1 MTAADLTKYLEDWAP
16 PGSAWERDNVGLQ
29 IGSGAEKIR
38 NIMLCL
44 ELTEKVLKEALQKN
58 CNFIFT
64 HHPLIFSPIKKL
76 DTEKDS
82 QAKLIETVIKN
93 NLIVYSA
100 HTNLDFTKDG
110 VSFELARVLKL
121 KNVRFLQNEV
131 DNQLKI
137 VVYVPS
143 DHLEEISSAIFEAGA
158 GTIGEYNSCSFR
170 INGTGTFKGSH
181 KSNPAI
187 GKKETL
193 ETVEE
198 IRLEAIVDTWNLKK
212 VLNAISKNHPYEEP
226 AFDVIPLKNKNVN
239 HGAGAIGELDAE
251 MTEKVFL
258 SHIAKCLRVKN
269 FKYTDGRGKKIK
281 KVAVC
286 GGAGSE
292 MLRTAISSGAD
303 AFITADIKY
312 HTYHDAQDRILLVDA
327 GHFETEIFS
336 LNSVD
341 KKIKKILDDELED
354 RIKVFHYSGST
365 NPIKFYKQ

>member
-29 IGSGAEKIR
+29 IGSGAGKIK
-38 NIMLCL
+38 NILLCL
-44 ELTEKVLKEALQKN
+44 ELNEKVLNEALQKN

-64 HHPLIFSPIKKL
+64 HHPLIFNPIKRL

-82 QAKLIETVIKN
+82 QARLIEAIIKN

-110 VSFELARVLKL
+110 VSFELARILKL
-121 KNVRFLQNEV
+121 KNIRFLENEES
-131 DNQLKI
+131 NQFK
-137 VVYVPS
+137 VVIYVPA
-143 DHLEEISSAIFEAGA
+143 DNVEDISTAIFDAGA
-158 GTIGEYNSCSFR
+158 GLIGEYNSCSFR
-170 INGTGTFKGSH
+170 TNGTGTFKGS
-181 KSNPAI
+181 KNSNPVI
-187 GKKETL
+187 GKKELL
-193 ETVEE
+193 ETVDE
-198 IRLEAIVDTWNLKK
+198 IRLEAIVDAWNLKK

-239 HGAGAIGELDAE
+239 YGAGAIGELDIE

-258 SHIAKCLRVKN
+258 SHVAKCLRIKN
-269 FKYTDGRGKKIK
+269 FKYSDGRGKKIK

-286 GGAGSE
+286 GGSGSE
-292 MLRTAISSGAD
+292 LLKIAISSGAD

-312 HTYHDAQDRILLVDA
+312 HTYHDAQDRILLIDA
-327 GHFETEIFS
+327 GHFETEIFAM
-336 LNSVD
+336 NSVE
-341 KKIKKILDDELED
+341 KKIKKFLDDELED
-354 RIKVFHYSGST
+354 RIKVFQYSGST